1 MHSHKK
7 TCITRIT
14 PVSTWNKKHSSK
26 QVVRIIYKHEKRF
39 SDTAAV
45 ESFEDL

>member
-14 PVSTWNKKHSSK
+14 PVSTWNKK

-39 SDTAAV
+39 SDAAAV